1 MPKVLT
7 IIGTRPEAIKMAPV
21 LIELKKHP
29 GSFKTRICVTAQH
42 REMLDQVLGIFDI
55 VPDID
60 LHLME
65 PDQDLP
71 TLTSRVMIEVSRV
84 LEEERPDLLLVQGDT
99 STVMTASLAAF
110 YQKVSV
116 GHVEAGLR
124 TRDSYFPFPEEM
136 NRRLMSVLANYH
148 FAPTERARQALLRE
162 DIPTDRIFVTGN
174 TIIDALYLILNRPKP
189 DRVADILRSGD
200 LPSSGKR
207 LILVTAHRRENFG
220 QPLEEICRGLRA
232 LAERNQD
239 VSILYP
245 VHMNPNVRGPVFRIL
260 QNVKGIHL
268 IDPVEYDVMAHLMK
282 ESYFIITDSGGI
294 QEEAPSLGKPVLILR
309 TKTER
314 PEVVEAGVAKVI
326 GPKADAIIREGERL
340 LHDRDEYTSMAKR
353 ICPYGDGKAAE
364 RITRVLVENYAQI
377 QALTAMRR

>member
-21 LIELKKHP
+21 VIELKKHP
-29 GSFKTRICVTAQH
+29 GSFETRICVTAQH

-124 TRDSYFPFPEEM
+124 TKDSYFPFPEEM

-232 LAERNQD
+232 LAERNLD

-268 IDPVEYDVMAHLMK
+268 IDPVGYDVMAHLMK

-326 GPKADAIIREGERL
+326 GPEADAIIREGERL
-340 LHDRDEYTSMAKR
+340 LHDRDEYTRMAKR
-353 ICPYGDGKAAE
+353 ICLYGDGKAAE

>member
-1 MPKVLT
+1 MLKILT

-21 LIELKKHP
+21 LIELKRHK
-29 GSFKTRICVTAQH
+29 GFFKTRICVTAQH
-42 REMLDQVLGIFDI
+42 RELLDQVLGIFGI

-65 PDQDLP
+65 PDQDLH
-71 TLTSRVMIEVSRV
+71 TLTSRVMIEVSHV

-99 STVMTASLAAF
+99 TTVMTASLAAF

-116 GHVEAGLR
+116 GHIEAGLR
-124 TRDSYFPFPEEM
+124 TKDSCFPFPEEM
-136 NRRLMSVLANYH
+136 NRRLTSVLASYH

-162 DIPTDRIFVTGN
+162 NVPKDRIFVTGN
-174 TIIDALYLILNRPKP
+174 TVIDALHLILNKPKRE
-189 DRVADILRSGD
+189 RVADILKSCD
-200 LPSSGKR
+200 LSSGRKR
-207 LILVTAHRRENFG
+207 LILVTAHRRESFG
-220 QPLEEICRGLRA
+220 GPLEEICTGLKA

-245 VHMNPNVRGPVFRIL
+245 VHLNPNVRKPVFRIL

-268 IDPVEYDVMAHLMK
+268 IDPVEYDVMTHLMK

-294 QEEAPSLGKPVLILR
+294 QEEAPSLGRPVLILR

-314 PEVVEAGVAKVI
+314 PEVVEAGVAKLI
-326 GPKADAIIREGERL
+326 GPKADAIMTEGERL
-340 LHDRDEYTSMAKR
+340 LHDRDEYKSMAKT
-353 ICPYGDGKAAE
+353 ISPYGDGRAAE
-364 RITRVLVENYAQI
+364 RITRVLLENH
-377 QALTAMRR
+377 T